1 MINKNDHIYI
11 AGHKGLVGSSVLK
24 KLKEQGFKNLI
35 TVDKKK
41 LNLQNYS
48 KVNKFFKNKKIDYMI
63 MAAARA
69 GGIMANLNN
78 QKDFFLENIEIQN
91 SLLQLALKKKIK
103 RTIFLGTSCIYP
115 KFSKTPIREEY
126 LLNGKLEK
134 TNQCY
139 AIAKIAGIKLCE
151 TLYED
156 HNLDI
161 ICLMPTNVYGIND
174 NFDKNNGHVIP
185 AIISKIIEA
194 KKKNIKRIKLLG
206 TGRPLREFINSEDL
220 AEAIIFSL
228 RLKNLELKKKFKNKL
243 PILNIG
249 TKDEISVKNL
259 SQLISELIGFN
270 GEIKFDK
277 KFPDGTFRK
286 NLDTKKI
293 NSLGWFPKIKLKVG
307 LKKVIESRDN

>member
-1 MINKNDHIYI
+1 MINKNDHIYV
-11 AGHKGLVGSSVLK
+11 AGHNGLVGSSVLK
-24 KLKEQGFKNLI
+24 ILKEQGFKNLI

-48 KVNKFFKNKKIDYMI
+48 KVSKFFKNKKIDYMI

-91 SLLQLALKKKIK
+91 SLLQLALEKKIK

-151 TLYED
+151 ALYED

-185 AIISKIIEA
+185 AIISKITEA

-206 TGRPLREFINSEDL
+206 TGKPLREFINSEDL

-228 RLKNLELKKKFKNKL
+228 KLKNIKLKKKFKNKL

-249 TKDEISVKNL
+249 TKDEISIKNL
-259 SQLISELIGFN
+259 SKLISELIGFN

-277 KFPDGTFRK
+277 KSPDGTFRK

-293 NSLGWFPKIKLKVG
+293 NSLGWFPKIKLKIG